1 MEFEATVEVQLKEG
15 IADPQGSTIENA
27 TPKLGFNGIENVR
40 VGKSIRFT
48 ITAEDEATA
57 KETIQLTQEAE
68 RAGCS
73 GKQDGVGARAEGG
86 AGDGARRG

>member
-48 ITAEDEATA
+48 ITADDETQA
-57 KETIQLTQEAE
+57 KETIHELCEQFLTNPVIENAIIHLQGAE
-68 RAGCS
+68 
-73 GKQDGVGARAEGG
+73 
-86 AGDGARRG
+86 

>member
-48 ITAEDEATA
+48 ITVTRNSS
-57 KETIQLTQEAE
+57 KETIQELCEKFLTNPVIENAIIHLQGAE
-68 RAGCS
+68 
-73 GKQDGVGARAEGG
+73 
-86 AGDGARRG
+86 

>member
-48 ITAEDEATA
+48 ITAEDEAKA
-57 KETIQLTQEAE
+57 KETIHKL
-68 RAGCS
+68 G
-73 GKQDGVGARAEGG
+73 GKVTILEKKIKKGYYI
-86 AGDGARRG
+86 

>member
-15 IADPQGSTIENA
+15 IADPQGSTIETA

-57 KETIQLTQEAE
+57 KETIQELCEKFLTNPVIENAIIHLQGAE
-68 RAGCS
+68 
-73 GKQDGVGARAEGG
+73 
-86 AGDGARRG
+86 

>member
-27 TPKLGFNGIENVR
+27 TQKLGFNGIENVR

-48 ITAEDEATA
+48 ITAEDEAEA
-57 KETIQLTQEAE
+57 EKTIQELCEKFLTNPVIENAIIHLQGAE
-68 RAGCS
+68 
-73 GKQDGVGARAEGG
+73 
-86 AGDGARRG
+86 